1 MINTSSFFDS
11 FCKNAKHNAV
21 IIMDTDGIIV
31 QINQAFTTSFGYD
44 PEDILQ
50 KSFSVLFTEEDK
62 KKNKPEL
69 ELQMVITQGSGS
81 DDNYIVQK
89 SGKFNWVNGE
99 SVLVTGE
106 DGTRNIIKI
115 IHNIEAQKQLERF
128 LVESNDF
135 IETILES
142 ITDRGLMILDK
153 ELKIIKV
160 NGKFVEMF
168 NLPGYPAE
176 GSRLS
181 GVDNPFWKSNE
192 VKQLLRDVVVKDQLF
207 QKVKIAY
214 SFHEDIRMIELSSKF
229 LHSFTETRI
238 LLVTQLLKE

>member
-1 MINTSSFFDS
+1 
-11 FCKNAKHNAV
+11 
-21 IIMDTDGIIV
+21 MDTDGIIV